1 MRVRIKERV
10 WLASLLYKCIF
21 FFIKWVSSSDNI
33 LVLPLLLAVYVTKK
47 KIFMVVMCYADDKWV
62 IKDLFFL
69 TLFILII
76 IVLKPGPALRVDP
89 RLEPDRVDEK
99 IRKVMSRV
107 TQPTRLTRQNPVKNS
122 VATR

>member
-1 MRVRIKERV
+1 
-10 WLASLLYKCIF
+10 
-21 FFIKWVSSSDNI
+21 
-33 LVLPLLLAVYVTKK
+33 
-47 KIFMVVMCYADDKWV
+47 MCYADDKWV

>member
-1 MRVRIKERV
+1 M
-10 WLASLLYKCIF
+10 YFF

-47 KIFMVVMCYADDKWV
+47 NIFMVMLCYADDKWV

-76 IVLKPGPALRVDP
+76 IVLKPGPARRSIRGWNRAGLIKK
-89 RLEPDRVDEK
+89 LEKSCPG
-99 IRKVMSRV
+99 V